1 MRTMRLD
8 KFVAHTTPHSRSEVR
23 LLLRAGRLRVNGQP
37 VKDAGLALGH
47 ADAVTLDG
55 TLLTLRGPRYFMLN
69 KPAGVVSATEDG
81 EHRTVLDLLRGENPE
96 GLHIAGR
103 LDIDTTGLVLITDDG
118 QWSHRVKAPGR
129 HEKRYRV
136 QTARPIPD
144 DAEAQFAGGLRLRG
158 EEDQPT
164 LPARLQ
170 KLGPCEALVWLQEGR
185 YHQVKRM
192 FAAIGNHVECLHRE
206 AVAGIELDLALS
218 PGEWRPLTPGEV
230 ALGQTKA

>member
-1 MRTMRLD
+1 MALMRLD

-23 LLLRAGRLRVNGQP
+23 TLLRAGRLQVNGAP
-37 VKDAGLALGH
+37 VRDAGLSLSAT
-47 ADAVTLDG
+47 DTVTLDG
-55 TLLTLRGPRYFMLN
+55 TRLTLRGPRYFMLN

-81 EHRTVLDLLRGENPE
+81 NHRTVLDVLHGEDLRD
-96 GLHIAGR
+96 LHVAGR

-118 QWSHRVKAPGR
+118 QWSHRIKAPGR

-136 QTARPIPD
+136 TTARPIPE
-144 DAEAQFAGGLRLRG
+144 DAADRFASGLCLRG

-170 KLGPCEALVWLQEGR
+170 RLGECEALVWLQEGR

-192 FAAIGNHVECLHRE
+192 FAAIGNHVERLHRE
-206 AVAGIELDLALS
+206 AVAGIELDPALA
-218 PGEWRPLTPGEV
+218 PGAWRPLTPAEIAEGRR
-230 ALGQTKA
+230 

>member
-1 MRTMRLD
+1 M
-8 KFVAHTTPHSRSEVR
+8 
-23 LLLRAGRLRVNGQP
+23 
-37 VKDAGLALGH
+37 
-47 ADAVTLDG
+47 
-55 TLLTLRGPRYFMLN
+55 
-69 KPAGVVSATEDG
+69 
-81 EHRTVLDLLRGENPE
+81 
-96 GLHIAGR
+96 
-103 LDIDTTGLVLITDDG
+103 
-118 QWSHRVKAPGR
+118 
-129 HEKRYRV
+129 

-144 DAEAQFAGGLRLRG
+144 DAEAQFASGLRLRG
-158 EEDQPT
+158 EEDQLT

-218 PGEWRPLTPGEV
+218 PGEWRPLPPLEV